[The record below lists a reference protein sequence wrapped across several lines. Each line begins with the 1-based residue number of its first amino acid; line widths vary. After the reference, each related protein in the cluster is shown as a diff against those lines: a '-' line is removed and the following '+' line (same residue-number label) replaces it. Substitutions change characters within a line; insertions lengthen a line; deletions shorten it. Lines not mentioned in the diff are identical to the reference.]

1 MEHLGEG
8 FEEHEIEG
16 DMANVIPSES
26 EFTSE
31 LGKAA

>member
-16 DMANVIPSES
+16 DMANVMEAI
-26 EFTSE
+26 
-31 LGKAA
+31 GAA

>member
-16 DMANVIPSES
+16 DMANVMDAI
-26 EFTSE
+26 
-31 LGKAA
+31 GAA